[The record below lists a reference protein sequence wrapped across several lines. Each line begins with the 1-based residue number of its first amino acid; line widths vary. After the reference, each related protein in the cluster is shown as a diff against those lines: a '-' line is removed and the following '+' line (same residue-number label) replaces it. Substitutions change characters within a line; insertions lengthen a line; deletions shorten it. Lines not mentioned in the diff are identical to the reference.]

1 MADNGAVVEFD
12 FTALDGAGLLFDT
25 AKRFLSELDGL
36 ALDVPTEARYL
47 AGNDYQVGLARLFES
62 VKTKKTA
69 EKAARDLAELFNAE
83 LTDCL
88 AAALTP
94 GFRNFVRTLA
104 SAGLK
109 VVVST
114 RADICADR
122 VREAFGDL
130 LDGNVVLYQETSMVY
145 GSQKWDAWRR
155 ACARNRLRNTSTVAV
170 TGSGFG
176 VKAALLADMGTLAVI
191 DDHVAYQDFGGADEI
206 VEALDTAAAKKVLS
220 ILKIK

>member
-47 AGNDYQVGLARLFES
+47 AGNDYQAGLARLFES

-88 AAALTP
+88 SAALTP

-130 LDGNVVLYQETSMVY
+130 LDGNVVLYQETSTVY

>member
-47 AGNDYQVGLARLFES
+47 AGNDYQAGLARLFES

-88 AAALTP
+88 SAALTP

-130 LDGNVVLYQETSMVY
+130 LGENVVLYQETSTVY

>member
-12 FTALDGAGLLFDT
+12 FTALDGADLLFDT

-47 AGNDYQVGLARLFES
+47 AGNDYQVGLARLFDA

-88 AAALTP
+88 SAAVTP
-94 GFRNFVRTLA
+94 GFRNFVRTLTD
-104 SAGLK
+104 AGLK

-130 LDGNVVLYQETSMVY
+130 LDGNAVLYQETSTVY

-155 ACARNRLRNTSTVAV
+155 ACARNCLRNTSTVAV

>member
-12 FTALDGAGLLFDT
+12 FTALDGAGLLYDT

-47 AGNDYQVGLARLFES
+47 AGNDYQAGLARLFES

-83 LTDCL
+83 LTDCMSS
-88 AAALTP
+88 AQTP
-94 GFRNFVRTLA
+94 GFRNFVRTLTD
-104 SAGLK
+104 AGLK
-109 VVVST
+109 VVIST

-130 LDGNVVLYQETSMVY
+130 LDLNVVLYQETSTVY

-176 VKAALLADMGTLAVI
+176 VKSALLADMGILAVI

-206 VEALDTAAAKKVLS
+206 VETLDTAAAKKVLS

>member
-47 AGNDYQVGLARLFES
+47 AGNDYQAGLARLFES

-88 AAALTP
+88 SAALTP

>member
-47 AGNDYQVGLARLFES
+47 AGNDYQVGLARFFES
-62 VKTKKTA
+62 VKTKKTS

-88 AAALTP
+88 SAALTL
-94 GFRNFVRTLA
+94 GFRNFVRTLTD
-104 SAGLK
+104 AGLK

-122 VREAFGDL
+122 VREAFGDM
-130 LDGNVVLYQETSMVY
+130 LDGNVVLYQETSAVY

-155 ACARNRLRNTSTVAV
+155 VCTRNHLRNTSTVAV